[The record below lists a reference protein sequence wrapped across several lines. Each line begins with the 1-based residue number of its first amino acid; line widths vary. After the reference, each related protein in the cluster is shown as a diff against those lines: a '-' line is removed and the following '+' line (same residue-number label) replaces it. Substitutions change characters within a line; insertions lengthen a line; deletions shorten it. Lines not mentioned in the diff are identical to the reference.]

1 MKSTSSL
8 WNSPNTGADNTSG
21 FTALPGGFR
30 NHDGSFYFIRIF
42 AFFWSATE
50 IDNFNAWNRNLYFY
64 DGNVYRNINFNDD
77 YPIILSELRDIIA
90 LDGQMSSLKVPTG
103 YEVVLFEGENL
114 TAPFVVLTGEIPS
127 LFAYLFNDRAQS
139 LTYRRKTSDES
150 KLLPSFFNIQ
160 DFKGQETPVPYGTTV
175 LKENFYG
182 ASIRVPD
189 GLRVTVTTLHGARFK
204 YEVKNVFT
212 SDTSSVPFIGDPIVS
227 IHVEMV

>member
-1 MKSTSSL
+1 MTNTTGCLFAFALLLASL
-8 WNSPNTGADNTSG
+8 SA
-21 FTALPGGFR
+21 
-30 NHDGSFYFIRIF
+30 IF
-42 AFFWSATE
+42 ACQPSSDTLGGCEINILEGSSQDPVESA
-50 IDNFNAWNRNLYFY
+50 IF
-64 DGNVYRNINFNDD
+64 YRNINFNDD
-77 YPIILSELRDIIA
+77 DPIILSELRDIIA

-150 KLLPSFFNIQ
+150 NLLPIFFNIQ
-160 DFKGQETPVPYGTTV
+160 DFKGQETPAPYGTTI

>member
-1 MKSTSSL
+1 MTNTTACLFLLVLLLLASL
-8 WNSPNTGADNTSG
+8 SA
-21 FTALPGGFR
+21 
-30 NHDGSFYFIRIF
+30 IF
-42 AFFWSATE
+42 ACQPSSDTLGGCQINTLEGSSQDPVESAM
-50 IDNFNAWNRNLYFY
+50 F
-64 DGNVYRNINFNDD
+64 YRNINFNDD
-77 YPIILSELRDIIA
+77 DPIILSELRDIIA

-114 TAPFVVLTGEIPS
+114 TAPFVVLTGEISS

-139 LTYRRKTSDES
+139 LIYRRKTSDES

-160 DFKGQETPVPYGTTV
+160 DFKGQETPVPYGTTI

>member
-1 MKSTSSL
+1 MTNTNCHFFVLTLLLASL
-8 WNSPNTGADNTSG
+8 SA
-21 FTALPGGFR
+21 
-30 NHDGSFYFIRIF
+30 IF
-42 AFFWSATE
+42 ACQPSSDTLGGCEINTLEGSSQDPIESAM
-50 IDNFNAWNRNLYFY
+50 F
-64 DGNVYRNINFNDD
+64 YRNINFNDD
-77 YPIILSELRDIIA
+77 DPIILSELRDIIA
-90 LDGQMSSLKVPTG
+90 LDGQMASLKVPTG

-139 LTYRRKTSDES
+139 LTYRRKTPDES

-160 DFKGQETPVPYGTTV
+160 DFNGQETPVPYGTTI

-212 SDTSSVPFIGDPIVS
+212 SDISNVPFIGDPIVS